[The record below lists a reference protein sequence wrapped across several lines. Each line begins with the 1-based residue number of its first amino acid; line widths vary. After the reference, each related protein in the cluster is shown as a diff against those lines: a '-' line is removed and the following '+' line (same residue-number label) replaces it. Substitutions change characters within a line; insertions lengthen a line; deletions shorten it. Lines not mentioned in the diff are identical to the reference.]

1 MASTGAITNKF
12 HSAKST
18 SPFYWIKVTIPDLGL
33 EVIADMPEEL
43 QSAVGSEWE
52 GLLPASLADAGAIG
66 ASANKISQILT
77 GSGYVYQD
85 NTKQTWVNSSP
96 LEFSISLQFDADE
109 DAFREVYAPIR
120 ILEMAAL
127 PSKNSGG
134 FLFAPGA
141 NGLFGTGSVT
151 RLEVGTLFTLDSCIL
166 IAAQGSM
173 SARLDEKGYP
183 ISGRCDLTIR
193 TDRVLSREDWARMN
207 NMSNLSIF

>member
-12 HSAKST
+12 HSAKSS

-52 GLLPASLADAGAIG
+52 ALLPASLGDAGAVG
-66 ASANKISQILT
+66 ASVNKISQVLT
-77 GSGYVYQD
+77 GSGVVLQS
-85 NTKQTWVNSSP
+85 NTRQTWVNSSP
-96 LEFSISLQFDADE
+96 LEFPISLQFDADE

-120 ILEMAAL
+120 ILEMAAM
-127 PSKNSGG
+127 PSIKGG
-134 FLFAPGA
+134 FLYAPGA
-141 NGLFGTGSVT
+141 NGYFGNGSIT

-166 IAAQGSM
+166 TSAQGSM

-193 TDRVLSREDWARMN
+193 TDQVLSREDWARMN
-207 NMSNLSIF
+207 NMSNFSIF